1 MSEYL
6 LEANVMFYKYTCET
20 CGKPIYCDNQCLD
33 NCPHCGGA
41 CGEKTNENS
50 EEVQD
55 TIYYEIDPKNGKL
68 AIYE

>member
-33 NCPHCGGA
+33 NCPHCGVA
-41 CGEKTNENS
+41 
-50 EEVQD
+50 
-55 TIYYEIDPKNGKL
+55 
-68 AIYE
+68 